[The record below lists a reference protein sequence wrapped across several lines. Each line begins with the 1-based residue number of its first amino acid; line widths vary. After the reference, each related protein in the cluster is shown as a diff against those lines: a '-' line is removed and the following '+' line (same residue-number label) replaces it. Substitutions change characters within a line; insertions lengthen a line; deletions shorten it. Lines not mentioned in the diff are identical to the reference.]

1 MRDKNMPDLV
11 IKLTDEEIMRITRIS
26 LDDDKEEALI
36 FIKDTLE
43 KKIKDL
49 TRPHCVPVFEVTYNP
64 RQKDKFS
71 R

>member
-1 MRDKNMPDLV
+1 MPDLV
-11 IKLTDEEIMRITRIS
+11 IKLTEEEIIRITRIV
-26 LDDDKEEALI
+26 LDDNCDEALA
-36 FIKDTLE
+36 FIRDTIE

-64 RQKDKFS
+64 RQKDNFKV